1 MINLREILI
10 ETFSNSSIPEN
21 ITDLKMGDF
30 DEWDSLGNF
39 NLIMAVEQIYKIQ
52 FDIDCIE
59 NMTSVSEITKGID
72 SALSKQ

>member
-1 MINLREILI
+1 MHLREVLVN
-10 ETFSNSSIPEN
+10 TFNNSSIPED

-39 NLIMAVEQIYKIQ
+39 NLIMAVEQIYQIQ

-59 NMTSVSEITKGID
+59 NMTSVSEINKGID

>member
-1 MINLREILI
+1 
-10 ETFSNSSIPEN
+10 
-21 ITDLKMGDF
+21 MGDF

>member
-1 MINLREILI
+1 MMHLREVLVN
-10 ETFSNSSIPEN
+10 TFNNSSIPED

-39 NLIMAVEQIYKIQ
+39 NLIMAVEQIYQIQ
-52 FDIDCIE
+52 FDIDCIV
-59 NMTSVSEITKGID
+59 NMTSVSEINKGID